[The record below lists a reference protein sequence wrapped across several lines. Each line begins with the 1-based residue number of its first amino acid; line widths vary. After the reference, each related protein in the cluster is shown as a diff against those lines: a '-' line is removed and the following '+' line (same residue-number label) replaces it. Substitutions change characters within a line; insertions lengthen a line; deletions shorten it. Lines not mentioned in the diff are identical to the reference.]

1 MAGIGESG
9 GWISKYRMSRVLR
22 LGLRAPDGVDGEKDQ
37 IKNED
42 SGSRAL
48 TRRLKGDIFNLVE
61 RAHSSV
67 G

>member
-1 MAGIGESG
+1 
-9 GWISKYRMSRVLR
+9 MSRVLR

-48 TRRLKGDIFNLVE
+48 TGRLKGDIFALVE